1 MEIMSPVGSDESLVA
16 ALQAGAQ
23 SVYFGVGKLNM
34 RSRSSVNFTGDD
46 LQRIAD
52 TCRAAGVKMYLTL
65 NTIIYDDEL
74 AEMKSLVDAARSA
87 GITAIIASDLSV
99 MEYCRH
105 QGVEVHT
112 STQCNITNTEAVAF
126 YARYADVVVLARE
139 LNLTQVAVIARNIRE
154 QNICGPSGQPIQLE
168 VFAHGALCMAV
179 SGKCYLSL
187 DLFNQSANRGACYQ
201 PCRRGYTVR
210 DKENEVE
217 LDIDQ
222 EYIMSPKDLCT
233 IGFLDKIRDAGVSI
247 LKIEGRGRSADYVFT
262 TTQCYREAI
271 ESLVED
277 SYTPERIKSWE
288 TRLKSVYNRGFWD
301 GYYLGRKIGE
311 WSETYG
317 SRATTRKTFI
327 GRVTNYFARPAVAE
341 IHIDTYDLHTGDDL
355 LITGPTTGVV
365 PFRAGEVRVDDKT
378 VDNAVKGDDCSVP
391 VPQPVRRGD
400 KVYKIVSTLG
410 ATLMMV
416 LMLLFNACAPA
427 NDPGAQAY
435 FDCIMDLTGDVLLQE
450 EQWIALL
457 NEGMLKRHPNAVGAI
472 PDTSW
477 DEQELARTYGFF
489 CLQIQRARHE
499 LNAAGDYQGDSSLRA
514 AAAALLLA
522 YQQISVSEGR
532 QLTDLVCRQPGDFG
546 ESSFAQFDALT
557 QRIDHQLEEP
567 VETFQ
572 QACLLFA
579 KNYHFDVALEDSTR
593 LHEPQYPNQ

>member
-378 VDNAVKGDDCSVP
+378 VDSAVKGDDCSVP

-416 LMLLFNACAPA
+416 LMLLFNACTPA

-435 FDCIMDLTGDVLLQE
+435 FDRIMDLTGDVLLQE